1 LEAVRL
7 CVMAEGAPSC
17 LTLKEAE
24 GPFGRKIFETRTKLK
39 DQLDLL
45 DATHEGA
52 PKRAMAIFDKAQP
65 VQPVIFLR
73 GNPGSRGP
81 AVTRHFL
88 SILDGPSPKAFT
100 QGSGRLELADAI
112 ANPSNPLT
120 ARVAVNRMWLHLF
133 GRGLVETPNDFGVR
147 TPPPAIPG
155 VLDYLSARFMESNWS
170 TKSIV
175 RELVLSSTYRQ
186 SSFARPDALQKDPAN
201 DFLHTMRRRRLDFE
215 SLRDSLLQISG
226 KLEDTIGGR
235 PVELTKAPFS
245 GRRSVYGYI
254 DRQDLPS
261 AFRIFDFA
269 NPDISVAQRFETTV
283 PQQALFMMNNDFLK
297 ELSESLLNQPDISA
311 AEDGAPRVHALFRR
325 VYQRSASPVELEA
338 SLAMLEG
345 IGADRSKA
353 WPALAQT
360 LLLSNE
366 TAFAD

>member
-1 LEAVRL
+1 
-7 CVMAEGAPSC
+7 
-17 LTLKEAE
+17 
-24 GPFGRKIFETRTKLK
+24 
-39 DQLDLL
+39 
-45 DATHEGA
+45 
-52 PKRAMAIFDKAQP
+52 
-65 VQPVIFLR
+65 
-73 GNPGSRGP
+73 
-81 AVTRHFL
+81 
-88 SILDGPSPKAFT
+88 
-100 QGSGRLELADAI
+100 
-112 ANPSNPLT
+112 
-120 ARVAVNRMWLHLF
+120 
-133 GRGLVETPNDFGVR
+133 
-147 TPPPAIPG
+147 
-155 VLDYLSARFMESNWS
+155 
-170 TKSIV
+170 
-175 RELVLSSTYRQ
+175 
-186 SSFARPDALQKDPAN
+186 
-201 DFLHTMRRRRLDFE
+201 MRRRRLDFE